1 MTGPTSI
8 SAVPLDYF
16 MNGVQPEPQNAQQP
30 AAPVPD
36 GRDAPRGAP
45 AGQPRAAGG
54 LIGKLDVLLTQ
65 AAKASTKSLDGKT
78 VKSALQKL
86 VDDGALDKKSLK
98 LLARTADRAKD
109 ALKALNAFTG
119 RDLAAAFGA
128 DDRINAESPAGKAL
142 DAITAQNDLSE
153 MLSNLDKGLDSIARH
168 ADQML
173 ARNRKFRGV
182 DEALQ
187 NEVAEMRLL
196 CDRRATEISRLAYQM
211 KAFALNQAAPGEN
224 ADPNITAILNA
235 KVKELL
241 PREALAMHGT
251 ADALS
256 RLNEQVTAQLRPLA
270 ERIESFRHD
279 PAATLDGEAETAL
292 ANDIST
298 VKNPRLKSQALS

>member
-65 AAKASTKSLDGKT
+65 SAKASTKSLDGKT

-128 DDRINAESPAGKAL
+128 DDRINAESPAGKAVL

-182 DEALQ
+182 D
-187 NEVAEMRLL
+187 EMRLL